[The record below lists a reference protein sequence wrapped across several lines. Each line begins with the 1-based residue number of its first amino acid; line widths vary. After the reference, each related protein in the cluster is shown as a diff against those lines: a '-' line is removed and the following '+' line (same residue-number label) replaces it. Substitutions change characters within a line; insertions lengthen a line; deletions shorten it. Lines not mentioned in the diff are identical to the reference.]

1 MGWKPQR
8 MLGCTCP
15 PHVSAKLEKLS
26 HLAGTLWV
34 GSSQWMES
42 PFQAGVSVSRKMGT
56 EASLVWVFGTVLS
69 CAWFESRAGIELR
82 S

>member
-1 MGWKPQR
+1 MGWEPQR
-8 MLGCTCP
+8 MLGCSCT

-34 GSSQWMES
+34 GSSQIIEN
-42 PFQAGVSVSRKMGT
+42 PFQAGAGVSRKTGT
-56 EASLVWVFGTVLS
+56 EASLVQVFGTVLS
-69 CAWFESRAGIELR
+69 CAWYESRAGTELR